1 MAKKLKIFKIDATT
15 KSGSPMRYYD
25 LNKRIR
31 DFLKKGP
38 DEIHLTNV
46 RGQRFIGAGI
56 TSDVKI
62 RIDGVPGNDLG
73 VFMNGPEIEVMGN
86 AEDHTG
92 NTMESGRIII
102 HGNAWDVTGLAARGG
117 EIFVRG
123 NGGYRIG
130 IHMKEY
136 GDQHPTII
144 YGGQVRQFFGEY
156 MAGGILVALGMRI
169 TDQGFVEDIPA
180 KEVVQSH
187 IGSGIHGGS
196 IYIRGEVPSRY
207 LGVGAIQKE
216 FTHEDKSRLQP
227 FLESFSKR
235 FKLDPGCIWD
245 REFVKITPSS
255 SRPFGSYYTYSQI

>member
-1 MAKKLKIFKIDATT
+1 MAKKNKSFKIDAIT
-15 KSGSPMRYYD
+15 KSGSPMRYRD

-31 DFLKKGP
+31 DLLKQKP

-46 RGQRFIGAGI
+46 KGQRFIAAGI
-56 TSDVKI
+56 NSKVKI

-73 VFMNGPEIEVMGN
+73 VFMNGPEIEVFGN

-92 NTMESGRIII
+92 NTMESGQITI

-156 MAGGILVALGMRI
+156 MAGGILIALGMRI
-169 TDQGFVEDIPA
+169 NDEGFVEDLPA
-180 KEVVQSH
+180 KDVVQSH
-187 IGSGIHGGS
+187 IGSGIHGGA
-196 IYIRGEVPSRY
+196 IYVRGDVPSRY
-207 LGVGAIQKE
+207 LGVGAIQTE
-216 FTHEDKSRLQP
+216 FTDEDRTRIQP
-227 FLESFSKR
+227 YLESFSKR
-235 FKLDPGCIWD
+235 FKIDVGGIWE
-245 REFVKITPSS
+245 RGFVKIKPSS
-255 SRPFGSYYTYSQI
+255 SRPFGSYYTYAQI

>member
-1 MAKKLKIFKIDATT
+1 MKF
-15 KSGSPMRYYD
+15 
-25 LNKRIR
+25 
-31 DFLKKGP
+31 
-38 DEIHLTNV
+38 
-46 RGQRFIGAGI
+46 
-56 TSDVKI
+56 

-73 VFMNGPEIEVMGN
+73 VFMNGPEIEVFGN

-156 MAGGILVALGMRI
+156 MAGGILIALGMRI
-169 TDQGFVEDIPA
+169 TDEGYSEDIPA
-180 KEVVQSH
+180 KDVVGQTFE
-187 IGSGIHGGS
+187 GTGS
-196 IYIRGEVPSRY
+196 IEKDQRKDYS
-207 LGVGAIQKE
+207 
-216 FTHEDKSRLQP
+216 DKA
-227 FLESFSKR
+227 
-235 FKLDPGCIWD
+235 DPVREHDCIWCMACVSVCPPQAIKVD
-245 REFVKITPSS
+245 QSNQEHHDKAE
-255 SRPFGSYYTYSQI
+255 